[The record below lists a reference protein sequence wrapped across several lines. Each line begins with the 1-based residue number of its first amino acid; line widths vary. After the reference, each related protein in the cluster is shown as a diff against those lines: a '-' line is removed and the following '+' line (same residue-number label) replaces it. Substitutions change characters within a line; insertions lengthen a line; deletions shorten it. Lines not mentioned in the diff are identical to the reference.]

1 MPVIKEY
8 AVYEKFL
15 THNFAAV
22 IYLFVLRD
30 LNYEGV

>member
-15 THNFAAV
+15 THTFAAV
-22 IYLFVLRD
+22 FYLFVFRD
-30 LNYEGV
+30 LNYERV